1 MKKKKYMVNLY
12 LVFMSGVAMAL
23 ATPMVAG
30 IIYWMWRD
38 YNAANVDKLNDFI
51 FVTVGFGSLY
61 LMLPVI
67 AFINAYEYLGTV
79 EITDAGLVFRAPF
92 RRKREFR
99 YEELCEFGIDYGGLS
114 VGRQYWIYFCKAPFD
129 KKYRHSINRMPFN
142 GNWMR
147 IQYREDVYKALY
159 AAAPKAIQKRWDRYS
174 NGIRADGYDKKK
186 SIRIM

>member
-1 MKKKKYMVNLY
+1 MKKKKYMVNPY

-114 VGRQYWIYFCKAPFD
+114 VDRQYWIYFCKAPFD

-174 NGIRADGYDKKK
+174 NGIRAD
-186 SIRIM
+186 